1 MSIYFTQFRQFLA
14 KYGYIETDI
23 DQLVDLCMV
32 VEFTKGDIIIKAGVI
47 QSHIYFICKGI
58 VRNYFFSEDGQICTN
73 GFRME
78 NMTSTGY
85 SNYNRAENL
94 KAKVS
99 VECLEDCVMIQVPLN
114 AVKYMLENCN
124 NGEKVG
130 RNLAEYHV
138 MELVDYIIDKE
149 TKSILERYYDLDKKF
164 PNIHQRI
171 PQHIIAS
178 YLSTTPVHLSRLKN
192 AKRESLTFVNN
203 SIE

>member
-23 DQLVDLCMV
+23 DQLVDLCTV
-32 VEFTKGDIIIKAGVI
+32 VEFTKGDTIIKAGVI

-73 GFRME
+73 AFRME

-124 NGEKVG
+124 NGEKV
-130 RNLAEYHV
+130 
-138 MELVDYIIDKE
+138 
-149 TKSILERYYDLDKKF
+149 SW
-164 PNIHQRI
+164 RI
-171 PQHIIAS
+171 
-178 YLSTTPVHLSRLKN
+178 
-192 AKRESLTFVNN
+192 
-203 SIE
+203 